1 MDYAIYIST
10 CDGYSDCWMPF
21 LTLFKKYWPEFDGPL
36 YLSSEYKDCT
46 FEGLDVHAMKVM
58 EQFPIGTGRIPWS
71 RFTRKALE
79 MIPADIILFMQE
91 DFFLR
96 APVRADIIREFA
108 GLMKVRPDI
117 QCIHLTDQCGQ
128 GSRPSSFDH
137 LDTMIENR
145 AYRISCQCAL
155 WRKREILSVLRDR
168 ESAWE
173 YEMLGSAR
181 SAAMGHLYLQVK
193 RDYVRLG
200 EFEIVP
206 YVFTG
211 IIKGQWQKDVPALF
225 AENGIEMDFSRRGMY
240 TGPKPAPKG
249 NSVWNKLRDKWKRAC
264 NRLDILWN
272 IKRKQ
277 LCKR

>member
-10 CDGYSDCWMPF
+10 CDGYSDCWTPF
-21 LTLFKKYWPEFDGPL
+21 LTLFKKYWPGFDGPL
-36 YLSSEYKDCT
+36 YLSSEYKDCS

-58 EQFPIGTGRIPWS
+58 DHFPEGTGRIPWS

-79 MIPADIILFMQE
+79 LIPSDIILFMQE

-96 APVRADIIREFA
+96 APVRADVIRDFA
-108 GLMKVRPDI
+108 DLMEAHSDI
-117 QCIHLTDQCGQ
+117 QCIHLTDQCGK
-128 GSRPSSFDH
+128 GSVPSRFAH
-137 LDTMIENR
+137 LDEMIHDR

-155 WRKREILSVLRDR
+155 WRKSEILSVLRDW

-181 SAAMGHLYLQVK
+181 SAAMGHLYLQVR

-206 YVFTG
+206 YIFTG

-225 AENGIEMDFSRRGMY
+225 AENGIEMDFGRRGMY
-240 TGPKPAPKG
+240 TGPKPTTG
-249 NSVWNKLRDKWKRAC
+249 GNKLKDKILDKCKKAR